1 VIRILKRICMH
12 FYWVYDLPNWLF
24 FLMTVVFFIL
34 FSLLGAFLF
43 SSRFE
48 KMLGLTQEHNSI
60 VAIFL
65 SMSGVFYGI
74 TLGLIAVGTFENF
87 NQVEDKVNGESS
99 SLAALYR
106 DVEILNHPYKDTLAQ
121 TLKRYTVYV
130 VNEAWPLQQKGIVPK
145 GGTVIIDTFQNQLA
159 KYEPTTAKDQII
171 YSEVFDQF
179 NVLVEKRR
187 LRLNSVNTSLPST
200 IWLILLLGAF
210 VNIVLTWLL
219 VINNRKLDIVINILS
234 GLLLGSLIFLIAAM
248 DNPFRGEYSVTA
260 DSFQLLLD
268 GLMK

>member
-1 VIRILKRICMH
+1 MN

-24 FLMTVVFFIL
+24 FFITVAMFIS
-34 FSLLGAFLF
+34 FSLLGAFAF
-43 SSRFE
+43 SNKLE
-48 KMLGLTQEHNSI
+48 KMLGLTVEHNSI
-60 VAIFL
+60 VATFL
-65 SMSGVFYGI
+65 SLSGVFYGI

-87 NQVEDKVNGESS
+87 NAVEDKVNNESS

-106 DVEILNHPYKDTLAQ
+106 DVTILQKPEKNVLTN
-121 TLKRYTVYV
+121 TLKRYTSYV

-145 GGTVIIDTFQNQLA
+145 GGTALIDTFQLQLSN
-159 KYEPTTAKDQII
+159 YEPITDKDKII
-171 YSEVFDQF
+171 YAEVFDQF

-187 LRLNSVNTSLPST
+187 LRLNAVNGGLPASV
-200 IWLILLLGAF
+200 WLVLFLGSF

-219 VINNRKLDIVINILS
+219 VIKNRKLDIVINVLS

-248 DNPFRGEYSVTA
+248 DNPFRGEFSVTA
-260 DSFQLLLD
+260 DSFKLLLD

>member
-1 VIRILKRICMH
+1 MS

-24 FLMTVVFFIL
+24 FLMTIVAFIS
-34 FSLLGAFLF
+34 FALLGAFLF
-43 SSRFE
+43 SSKLE
-48 KMLGLTQEHNSI
+48 KKLGLTAEHNNI

-65 SMSGVFYGI
+65 GMSGVFYGI

-87 NQVEDKVNGESS
+87 NNTEDKVTNESS

-106 DVEILNHPYKDTLAQ
+106 DVTILEKPEKQ
-121 TLKRYTVYV
+121 IMSSTLKRYTQYV
-130 VNEAWPLQQKGIVPK
+130 VNDAWPLQRKGIVPK
-145 GGTVIIDTFQNQLA
+145 GGTKIIDTFQMQLSR
-159 KYEPTTAKDQII
+159 YTPETDKDKII
-171 YSEVFDQF
+171 YAEVFDQF

-187 LRLNSVNTSLPST
+187 LRLNAVNSSLPST
-200 IWLILLLGAF
+200 IWLILFLGAF

-219 VINNRKLDIVINILS
+219 VIKNKKLDIVINILS
-234 GLLLGSLIFLIAAM
+234 ASLLGSLIFLIAAM
-248 DNPFRGEYSVTA
+248 DNPFRGEYSVSA

>member
-1 VIRILKRICMH
+1 MN

-24 FLMTVVFFIL
+24 FLMTITIFVCFA
-34 FSLLGAFLF
+34 LLGAFLF
-43 SSRFE
+43 SGKLE
-48 KMLGLTQEHNSI
+48 KKLGLTAEHNNI

-65 SMSGVFYGI
+65 GMSGVFYGI

-87 NQVEDKVNGESS
+87 NSTEDKVTNESS

-106 DVEILNHPYKDTLAQ
+106 DVTILEKPEKQ
-121 TLKRYTVYV
+121 IMSSTLKRYTQYV
-130 VNEAWPLQQKGIVPK
+130 VNEAWQLQRKGIVPK
-145 GGTVIIDTFQNQLA
+145 GGTKIIDTFQMQLSR
-159 KYEPTTAKDQII
+159 YTPETDKDKII
-171 YSEVFDQF
+171 YAEVFDQF

-187 LRLNSVNTSLPST
+187 LRLNAVNSCLPST
-200 IWLILLLGAF
+200 IWLILFLGAF

-219 VINNRKLDIVINILS
+219 VIKNKKLDIVINILS
-234 GLLLGSLIFLIAAM
+234 ASLLGSLIFLIAAM
-248 DNPFRGEYSVTA
+248 DNPFRGEYSVSA